1 MTWVGQACGEP
12 DSQCLGHSL
21 MLLAPWSQYL
31 YRLLYWEGKWGAQGS
46 RIKCLWALGTKEPG
60 SELPSGAPGMHILPV
75 ARAAPQ
81 REAPAPSFYI
91 AGIFSCRKLTL
102 PLLDQSGLKL
112 AKLVELRLTQNSR
125 AVLVPGIRSCSK
137 ERMPRSKT
145 FPERLAPWSHPPF
158 LGVHCDPQTGA
169 PRGRPRIL
177 FPNALLHPS
186 FSWTE
191 VSHIHTW
198 GNADGRGV
206 LWVI

>member
-1 MTWVGQACGEP
+1 
-12 DSQCLGHSL
+12 
-21 MLLAPWSQYL
+21 
-31 YRLLYWEGKWGAQGS
+31 
-46 RIKCLWALGTKEPG
+46 
-60 SELPSGAPGMHILPV
+60 MHILPV

-145 FPERLAPWSHPPF
+145 FPERLAPCSHPCACCRASRDSLPGRALRPSNRSPTREAQDSVSKCASSSIFF
-158 LGVHCDPQTGA
+158 LN
-169 PRGRPRIL
+169 R
-177 FPNALLHPS
+177 S
-186 FSWTE
+186 FSY
-191 VSHIHTW
+191 SHL
-198 GNADGRGV
+198 RKC
-206 LWVI
+206 